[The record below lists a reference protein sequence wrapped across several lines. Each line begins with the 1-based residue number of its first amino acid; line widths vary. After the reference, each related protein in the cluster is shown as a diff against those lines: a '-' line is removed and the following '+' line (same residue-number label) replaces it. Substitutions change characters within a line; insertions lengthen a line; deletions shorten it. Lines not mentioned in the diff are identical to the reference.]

1 MSIFVLIFEISDGF
15 YCQYLRLILRDEGKR
30 MIYDLLIQQVVL
42 VKLSISEV
50 RISDKYISQNEKD
63 EALLNINYIP
73 WK

>member
-1 MSIFVLIFEISDGF
+1 
-15 YCQYLRLILRDEGKR
+15 